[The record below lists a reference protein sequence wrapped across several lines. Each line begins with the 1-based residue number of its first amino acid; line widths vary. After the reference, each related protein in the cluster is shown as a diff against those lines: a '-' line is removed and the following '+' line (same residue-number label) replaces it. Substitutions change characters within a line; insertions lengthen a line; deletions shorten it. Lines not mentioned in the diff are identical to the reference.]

1 MKRMNILVWIIS
13 FALLIGSFPFDEILA
28 KKGGSFGGTRGYSRS
43 FGGSKSFGGSRSFRT
58 PSASPRYTN
67 PMRSYNAPQSR
78 SFGGSVTSMYN
89 RAQIQS
95 KYGVPRKIIT
105 PNELPNLP
113 KNIRAYDYGDF
124 ASGLMMGYLMGQTSW
139 LWALPFHPAFYY
151 SQPVKVVNE
160 DGTISYYPPTFDSAK
175 FFMTLII
182 IGSIGFIVLRALK
195 RKKVTFSKP
204 STMGLSRSSFS

>member
-1 MKRMNILVWIIS
+1 MKRINILVWIIS
-13 FALLIGSFPFDEILA
+13 FALLIVAFPFDEILA

-43 FGGSKSFGGSRSFRT
+43 FGGSKSFGGTRSFRI
-58 PSASPRYTN
+58 PSTSPRYSN
-67 PMRSYNAPQSR
+67 PMRSYNAPRAR

-124 ASGLMMGYLMGQTSW
+124 PSGLMMGYLMGQTSW

-160 DGTISYYPPTFDSAK
+160 DGTISYYPPTFDYAK